1 MSLVSTLNGAVS
13 VGVFLVLVA
22 LFLVVLGGVERRE
35 LQTGESVRRR
45 PDLVRRAGSPCVEK
59 GVGGE
64 GTAGCMYC
72 VTGYRL

>member
-1 MSLVSTLNGAVS
+1 MSLVSTVSGAVS
-13 VGVFLVLVA
+13 VGVFLAFAA
-22 LFLVVLGGVERRE
+22 LFLVTLGGVERRE

-45 PDLVRRAGSPCVEK
+45 PDLVRRAESRCVER

-72 VTGYRL
+72 VTGY